1 MEFVFFSS
9 AFCDPCTQTRA
20 VLAEAALLLPQ
31 ATVRELDVARDTEE
45 AEASGIRFTPTVIVK
60 NAAGTEVFRAVGA
73 PTLAQVLVAA
83 AKAL

>member
-9 AFCDPCTQTRA
+9 AFCDPCTQTRV
-20 VLAEAALLLPQ
+20 VLAEAARLLPQ
-31 ATVRELDVARDTEE
+31 ASVRELDVARDAGE
-45 AEASGIRFTPTVIVK
+45 AEASGIRSTPTVIVK
-60 NAAGTEVFRAVGA
+60 DAAGTAVFRAVGA

>member
-20 VLAEAALLLPQ
+20 VLTEAARLLPQ
-31 ATVRELDVARDTEE
+31 ATVRELDVARDTDE
-45 AEASGIRFTPTVIVK
+45 AEANAIRSTPTVIVK
-60 NAAGTEVFRAVGA
+60 NAEGTEVFRAVGA

>member
-1 MEFVFFSS
+1 MEYVFFSS

-20 VLAEAALLLPQ
+20 VLAEAARLLPQ
-31 ATVRELDVARDTEE
+31 ATVRELDVARDNEE
-45 AEASGIRFTPTVIVK
+45 AEANAIRSTPTVIVK
-60 NAAGTEVFRAVGA
+60 NAEGAEVFRAVGA

>member
-20 VLAEAALLLPQ
+20 VLVEAARLLPQ
-31 ATVRELDVARDTEE
+31 ATTRELDVARDNAE
-45 AEASGIRFTPTVIVK
+45 AEANAIRFTPTVIVK
-60 NAAGTEVFRAVGA
+60 TEGGVEVFRAVGV

>member
-9 AFCDPCTQTRA
+9 AFCDPCTQTRS
-20 VLAEAALLLPQ
+20 VLAEAARLLPQ
-31 ATVRELDVARDTEE
+31 ATVRELDVARDTDE
-45 AEASGIRFTPTVIVK
+45 AEANAIRSTPTVIVK
-60 NAAGTEVFRAVGA
+60 NAEGTEVFRAVGA